1 MNFRGRDP
9 MYPFKPLLLA
19 ALGGVLLAGCAAG
32 SRTSLHPPGEV
43 PYPPK
48 GEVKAEEIFHLPTGI
63 RMPFDGM
70 MDMVSGARLVCIGET
85 HDNIHAHRVELLVIR
100 ELARR
105 FPGKIAI
112 GMEMFREP
120 QQEALDRWTRGELS
134 ELEFLKASKW
144 HENWGSDFR
153 YYRDILDFA
162 RENRIDVIALNPP
175 RDLEREVS
183 RTGLDNVPADLAAKL
198 PVTAPPDPYQRAMM
212 KAVYGAHLPSEG
224 MFDSFFRVQMLWEES
239 MASRI
244 VDYLRSPRGEGKRMV
259 TVTGGW
265 HVRYGFGVPKKAIR
279 RMPMPYVIVLPE
291 EIEIPEEKADQ
302 QMEVDL
308 PEIPLLRGDF
318 AWMVPYEDLEK
329 DKVRMGVRI
338 AEDDGKVVVEGVED
352 GSPAAKAGILAKSVI
367 VSIDG
372 SPVADLTDVFYL
384 VGAKREGDK
393 AVVVV
398 RRDGAEQA
406 LELTFFKMP
415 KTKAH

>member
-1 MNFRGRDP
+1 MS
-9 MYPFKPLLLA
+9 PFKVFLLA
-19 ALGGVLLAGCAAG
+19 ALGGILFAGCGAG
-32 SRTSLHPPGEV
+32 SRTSLRPPGEI

-48 GEVKAEEIFHLPTGI
+48 GEAKAEEIFHLPTGL
-63 RMPFDGM
+63 RMSFDGM
-70 MDMVSGARLVCIGET
+70 MDMVSGARLVSVGET

-120 QQEALDRWTRGELS
+120 QQETLDRWTRGELS
-134 ELEFLKASKW
+134 ELELLKALKW
-144 HENWGSDFR
+144 HETWGSDFG

-175 RDLEREVS
+175 KDLQREVS
-183 RTGLDNVPADLAAKL
+183 RAGLDNVPADLAAKL

-224 MFDSFFRVQMLWEES
+224 MFDSFFRVQTLWEES

-244 VDYLRSPRGEGKRMV
+244 AEYLRSPRGDGKRMV
-259 TVTGGW
+259 TITGGW

-291 EIEIPEEKADQ
+291 EIEIPEEKQDQ
-302 QMEVDL
+302 RMDVYL
-308 PEIPLLRGDF
+308 PEIPLLPGDF
-318 AWMVPYEDLEK
+318 AWMIPYEDLEK

-338 AEDDGKVVVEGVED
+338 AEEEGNVVVEGVED
-352 GSPAAKAGILAKSVI
+352 GSPAAKAGILAGSVI
-367 VSIDG
+367 VSFDG
-372 SPVADLTDVFYL
+372 RPVADLTDVFYL

-398 RRDGAEQA
+398 RRDGADRT

-415 KTKAH
+415 RTKAH

>member
-1 MNFRGRDP
+1 MT
-9 MYPFKPLLLA
+9 PFKVLFLA
-19 ALGGVLLAGCAAG
+19 ALGGLFLAGCAAG
-32 SRTSLHPPGEV
+32 SRTSLRPPGEI

-48 GEVKAEEIFHLPTGI
+48 EEAKAEEIFHLPTGL
-63 RMPFDGM
+63 RMSFDGM
-70 MDMVSGARLVCIGET
+70 MDMLSGARLVCIGET
-85 HDNIHAHRVELLVIR
+85 HDNLHAHRVELRVIR

-144 HENWGSDFR
+144 HQNWGSDFG

-162 RENRIDVIALNPP
+162 RDNRIDVVALNPP
-175 RDLEREVS
+175 KDLEREVS

-198 PVTAPPDPYQRAMM
+198 PETVPPDPYQRAMM

-244 VDYLRSPRGEGKRMV
+244 VEYLKSPRGDGKRIV
-259 TVTGGW
+259 TLTGGW
-265 HVRYGFGVPKKAIR
+265 HVRYGFGVPKKTIR
-279 RMPMPYVIVLPE
+279 RMPMPFAIVLPE
-291 EIEIPEEKADQ
+291 EIEIPAEKADQ
-302 QMEVDL
+302 QMDVDL
-308 PEIPLLRGDF
+308 PEIPLIPGDF

-329 DKVRMGVRI
+329 DKVRMGVSI
-338 AEDDGKVVVEGVED
+338 AEQEGKVVVEGVAD
-352 GSPAAKAGILAKSVI
+352 GSPAAKAGILAGSVI
-367 VSIDG
+367 VSFDG
-372 SPVADLTDVFYL
+372 QPVTDISDVFYL
-384 VGAKREGDK
+384 VDAKREGDK

-398 RRDGAEQA
+398 RRDGADRTI
-406 LELTFFKMP
+406 ELTFFKMP
-415 KTKAH
+415 KAKAR